1 MNAFLLAIC
10 LLAES
15 PSPSPAQVSPQFLVG
30 EWRSETDPGTYHFR
44 ANGTYYWHSL
54 DVGDEGR
61 WTLRDGH
68 TLELVSPGVNGKG
81 SRQTI
86 MIDRVVHET
95 LYVRV
100 QYQREFEKEVWLK
113 QYGP

>member
-1 MNAFLLAIC
+1 MR
-10 LLAES
+10 S
-15 PSPSPAQVSPQFLVG
+15 S
-30 EWRSETDPGTYHFR
+30 WRSACSPKVRRPLQGRSRRSFSL
-44 ANGTYYWHSL
+44 ANGDRKLILAHTTFGRTVTYYWHSL

-68 TLELVSPGVNGKG
+68 ALELVSPGVNGKG